1 MRINRQEPDMLPMP
15 RATKN
20 VIKRSYRDFFNSG
33 TNKIPIGAAIEVP
46 VKIKKP
52 NNQTKNW
59 FYSFLV
65 KNSKKLI
72 FIIFFKKLFSIFDN
86 FFQKIDLRVHF
97 IVKILT
103 LALPIN
109 CKVLHRSKTFRSQ
122 RESNQRPT
130 RRNVN
135 TLITRP

>member
-52 NNQTKNW
+52 KNQTKN
-59 FYSFLV
+59 
-65 KNSKKLI
+65 
-72 FIIFFKKLFSIFDN
+72 
-86 FFQKIDLRVHF
+86 
-97 IVKILT
+97 
-103 LALPIN
+103 
-109 CKVLHRSKTFRSQ
+109 
-122 RESNQRPT
+122 
-130 RRNVN
+130 
-135 TLITRP
+135 